1 MKKKKKKKK
10 PNPGIKHLART
21 WQWELFGQWGEL
33 SAANMQDVHTYVEEK
48 SNSSHEDEKTE
59 QFVVP
64 EEDMA
69 RGQSS

>member
-1 MKKKKKKKK
+1 
-10 PNPGIKHLART
+10 
-21 WQWELFGQWGEL
+21 
-33 SAANMQDVHTYVEEK
+33 MQDVHTYMEEK